1 LRNRI
6 KTLKKIF
13 FLGIYAAMMLVSVS
27 RMMDERLIRSF
38 WMDLSAFGLLWVYFV
53 LSSQKIITLFRISKS
68 WFYGHALVV
77 IIHLAIALFLG
88 DANVDSSTPIHQN
101 METAPVVQPYKVGE

>member
-1 LRNRI
+1 
-6 KTLKKIF
+6 
-13 FLGIYAAMMLVSVS
+13 MMLVSVS

-77 IIHLAIALFLG
+77 ITHLAIALFLG
-88 DANVDSSTPIHQN
+88 DTDVDTSTPIHQN